1 MSKSPYLIPDLLLAA
16 AERGPDSVALRARK
30 EQIDYGTL
38 TALVHRFAA
47 GLCQLGLQKQD
58 RVAIYL
64 NKRPETVV
72 ACFGTSQA
80 GGVFVPVNPL
90 LKAPQVGHILR
101 DSGATVMITTA
112 DRLADLESELTT
124 SPTLRHL
131 VIVGNESGP
140 NGARRG
146 NRLLQLGSNCS
157 IRGRYTTAPR
167 HRPGHRVDSLYI
179 GQHGSTQ
186 GRRTLAPEHG
196 DGGSQRCRV
205 PGKFA
210 G

>member
-72 ACFGTSQA
+72 ASFGVSSR
-80 GGVFVPVNPL
+80 GGGAFGFRSTRCSRPSRYPD
-90 LKAPQVGHILR
+90 ILQDCNVR
-101 DSGATVMITTA
+101 VLIRNVARASVAV
-112 DRLADLESELTT
+112 
-124 SPTLRHL
+124 L
-131 VIVGNESGP
+131 VSR
-140 NGARRG
+140 ARG
-146 NRLLQLGSNCS
+146 
-157 IRGRYTTAPR
+157 
-167 HRPGHRVDSLYI
+167 
-179 GQHGSTQ
+179 
-186 GRRTLAPEHG
+186 
-196 DGGSQRCRV
+196 
-205 PGKFA
+205 
-210 G
+210 